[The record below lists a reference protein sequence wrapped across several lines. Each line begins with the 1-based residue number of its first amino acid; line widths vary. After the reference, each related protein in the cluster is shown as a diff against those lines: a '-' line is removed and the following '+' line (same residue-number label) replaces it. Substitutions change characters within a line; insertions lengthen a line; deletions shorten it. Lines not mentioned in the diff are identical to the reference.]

1 MNEIEKTIHERA
13 VESVITRIKEK
24 KHYFSIHPKPK
35 TERQIAVQTYIL
47 KALRE
52 KAEREKG
59 CEYCNTT
66 LYIRAERTLLPVMAP
81 LTYADAL
88 EHELINITGKDYVPT
103 EKRYCH
109 VCGRKLGED

>member
-1 MNEIEKTIHERA
+1 MSGELNALTQALMARDKRIAELEAEKVERD
-13 VESVITRIKEK
+13 
-24 KHYFSIHPKPK
+24 
-35 TERQIAVQTYIL
+35 TEAKCSRT
-47 KALRE
+47 E
-52 KAEREKG
+52 GTG

>member
-1 MNEIEKTIHERA
+1 MNE
-13 VESVITRIKEK
+13 
-24 KHYFSIHPKPK
+24 
-35 TERQIAVQTYIL
+35 TERHIGTLNQMQSHYSHIRHNDDEFMALEASKEV
-47 KALRE
+47 LRE

-109 VCGRKLGED
+109 MCGRKLKEDGK

>member
-1 MNEIEKTIHERA
+1 MSGELNTLTQALMARDK
-13 VESVITRIKEK
+13 RIAEL
-24 KHYFSIHPKPK
+24 
-35 TERQIAVQTYIL
+35 EA
-47 KALRE
+47 E
-52 KAEREKG
+52 KAKCSRTEGTG

-66 LYIRAERTLLPVMAP
+66 LYIRTERTLLPVMAP

-109 VCGRKLGED
+109 VCGRKLRED